1 MMNQKYHD
9 ESEDIMEDI
18 MKESV
23 IDQDIFQK
31 GERRR
36 EQKEAV
42 KFRMR
47 LLNQRFAEIDS
58 EIVERVKLLALEQ
71 LGNLG
76 AALFNI
82 SEVADLVTWLNQ
94 QEH

>member
-1 MMNQKYHD
+1 
-9 ESEDIMEDI
+9 

-23 IDQDIFQK
+23 IYQDIFQK
-31 GERRR
+31 GERTR

-58 EIVERVKLLALEQ
+58 EIVERVKLLGLEQ

>member
-1 MMNQKYHD
+1 
-9 ESEDIMEDI
+9 

-23 IDQDIFQK
+23 IYQDIFQK

-42 KFRMR
+42 KFPMR